1 MAPQAKANY
10 KSYEAQARLIRAIVA
25 AHPEIKWNYKE
36 IVASFGSDMTE
47 DALNHR
53 FRRLRAEAVI
63 IRHGRDAGFDMKH
76 LSLEDLPKTQA
87 TVEKNNISQYF
98 GQSTPDGIQFQFR
111 TIKKDADHLRKVKA
125 AGGDVANCLPSV
137 GSGGSVTST
146 PTKRTPSKATPSKGS
161 RPRASAKRGHGY
173 IKEEDSAIEEESEDF
188 SELDQET
195 PSKRQKTVGRESATP
210 SRQAASRA
218 AATIAADAAVSYN
231 PQSSV
236 DSLSEGEP
244 SELVH
249 SNGSIFAPV
258 EKKPDPRVLDSNPFS
273 RHSVNPYIGGDD
285 INDSLYAMTEDLLR
299 DPGDGEI

>member
-25 AHPEIKWNYKE
+25 AHPEVKWNYKE

-76 LSLEDLPKTQA
+76 LSVEDLPKTQA
-87 TVEKNNISQYF
+87 TVQKNNISQYF

-125 AGGDVANCLPSV
+125 AGGDVANCLP
-137 GSGGSVTST
+137 SGGSVTST

-195 PSKRQKTVGRESATP
+195 PSKRQKTVGRKSATP

-249 SNGSIFAPV
+249 PNGSIFGAV
-258 EKKPDPRVLDSNPFS
+258 EKKPDPRALDSEAFS

-285 INDSLYAMTEDLLR
+285 MNDSLYADLLR
-299 DPGDGEI
+299 DGGDGEI